1 MAGGLG
7 SCRIPTATSS
17 TPRCEAIGVPFE
29 LAIVAGEIGSYK
41 PAHTHWEV
49 FYETTG
55 ADRRGHVHVAQSLFH
70 DIEPANELGIPSIW
84 INRLGEPDD
93 PRPTVTL
100 PGVDALADALD
111 SLVPVSALMSSLRA
125 RCPNC
130 RTFTAVA
137 IGDGYECHRCGST
150 FAAGLVRVPAAW
162 GSGGEGMAE
171 GARVALP
178 YPEVAVVERDTL
190 DEQTEAIA
198 EALPARPVAVGG
210 CCCTHVGAATGVAR
224 RVERLAV
231 IWIDSH
237 GDLNTPETSP
247 SGNLWGMPFRM
258 LLDGGV
264 VAPEDAAL
272 VGARNL
278 DPPEVAF
285 MERAGIDDSIDR
297 ALAGTDAAYVA
308 LDLDVLD
315 PSEVDV
321 LIPEPDGPSADEIE
335 ALLRDVAGKARIAGM
350 GVTGVLAT
358 ERDAALAAR
367 MLAAAG
373 F

>member
-1 MAGGLG
+1 
-7 SCRIPTATSS
+7 
-17 TPRCEAIGVPFE
+17 
-29 LAIVAGEIGSYK
+29 
-41 PAHTHWEV
+41 
-49 FYETTG
+49 
-55 ADRRGHVHVAQSLFH
+55 
-70 DIEPANELGIPSIW
+70 
-84 INRLGEPDD
+84 
-93 PRPTVTL
+93 
-100 PGVDALADALD
+100 
-111 SLVPVSALMSSLRA
+111 
-125 RCPNC
+125 
-130 RTFTAVA
+130 
-137 IGDGYECHRCGST
+137 
-150 FAAGLVRVPAAW
+150 
-162 GSGGEGMAE
+162 MAE
-171 GARVALP
+171 AARVALP
-178 YPEVAVVERDTL
+178 YPEVAVVERETL

-198 EALPARPVAVGG
+198 EALPARPVVVGG

-264 VAPEDAAL
+264 VAPDGRRTRRRAQSRSAGGR
-272 VGARNL
+272 VHGTSGDRRRRSSAR
-278 DPPEVAF
+278 
-285 MERAGIDDSIDR
+285 ST
-297 ALAGTDAAYVA
+297 GTDAVYVA

-335 ALLRDVAGKARIAGM
+335 ALLRDVAGTARIAGI
-350 GVTGVLAT
+350 GVTGFLAT
-358 ERDAALAAR
+358 ERNAALAAR